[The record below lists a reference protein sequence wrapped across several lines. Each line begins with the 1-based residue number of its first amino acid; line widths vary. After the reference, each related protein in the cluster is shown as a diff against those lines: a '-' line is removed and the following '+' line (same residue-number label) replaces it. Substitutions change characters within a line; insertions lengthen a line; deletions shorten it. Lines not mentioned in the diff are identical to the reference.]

1 MQSRDTIATR
11 ARELVAAHLDIDPA
25 KITDDASFVDD
36 LGADSLDVVEIAMFF
51 EEEWDIEISDDDVE
65 TVKVFRDAVDYL
77 VKRLGVEASV
87 AA

>member
-1 MQSRDTIATR
+1 MTRDTIAAR

-25 KITDDASFVDD
+25 KVTEDASFVDD
-36 LGADSLDVVEIAMFF
+36 LGADSLDVVEIAMIL
-51 EEEWDIEISDDDVE
+51 EEEYDLEISDDDVE
-65 TVKVFRDAVDYL
+65 AVKVFKDAIDYL